1 MARTWQ
7 LRNENWQ
14 LPEEG
19 AFMGILNVTPD
30 SFSDGGQHN
39 TLEAALTHA
48 QKLIDEGADIIDIGG
63 ESTRPGAEPIT
74 VEEEQRRLLP
84 ILRALREKHPT
95 LRISVDTRNP
105 STARAA
111 LEAGADIINDITGLT
126 NPDMLQLCAEQPCGI
141 VLMHMKG
148 TLFHMPNARRNFNI
162 IEEVRDYFAAQIT
175 AAEAAGISP
184 ARICL
189 DPGIGFG
196 KNTADNL
203 TLIYELNKTR
213 VRDLPLLMGLSRKRF
228 LQEVEPPMP
237 DTLGL
242 NLPPPKKINEH
253 EDPSIPTIAMSLVAA
268 DKGAEIH
275 RVHDVAAHREALRLH
290 HLYATLYPNRDDE
303 LVTQSDTYTD
313 TTAAPSVIA
322 PHSR

>member
-14 LPEEG
+14 LPDTG
-19 AFMGILNVTPD
+19 AIMGILNVTPD

-39 TLEAALTHA
+39 TLETALAHA
-48 QKLIDEGADIIDIGG
+48 QKLIEEGADIIDIGG
-63 ESTRPGAEPIT
+63 ESTRPGGEPIS
-74 VEEEQRRLLP
+74 VEEEQRRVLP
-84 ILRALREKHPT
+84 ILRALREKYPT
-95 LRISVDTRNP
+95 LRLSVDTRNP

-126 NPDMLQLCAEQPCGI
+126 NPDMLKLCAEHPCGI

-148 TLFHMPNARRNFNI
+148 TLFHQPDAHMNFNI
-162 IEEVRDYFAAQIT
+162 LEEVHGYFEAQVA

-203 TLIYELNKTR
+203 TLIYELDKTR

-228 LQEVEPPMP
+228 LQEVSPPVP

-242 NLPPPKKINEH
+242 NLPPPPKFNEH
-253 EDPSIPTIAMSLVAA
+253 KDTSAPTVAMSLVAA

-275 RVHDVAAHREALRLH
+275 RVHDVAAHRNALRLR
-290 HLYATLYPNRDDE
+290 HLHATLYPRN
-303 LVTQSDTYTD
+303 SDSSK
-313 TTAAPSVIA
+313 P
-322 PHSR
+322 